1 MKNYIVRLLVCGLI
15 LFLIPNYLK
24 GIQVDG
30 YVTAIIVALVMSILN
45 TFVRPILSLISL
57 PITFLTLGLF
67 SLVISVCMVYVCDYL
82 VDGFR
87 VEGFLPPLILSFI
100 LSIANGVVGMFQ
112 KDKWVGELFLVEWL
126 WVDC

>member
-1 MKNYIVRLLVCGLI
+1 MTNYIVRLLVCGLI
-15 LFLIPNYLK
+15 LFLVPNYLK

-45 TFVRPILSLISL
+45 TFLRPILSLISL

-67 SLVISVCMVYVCDYL
+67 SLVISVCMVYLCDYL
-82 VDGFR
+82 VDGFS

-100 LSIANGVVGMFQ
+100 LSIANGIVGMFQ
-112 KDKWVGELFLVEWL
+112 KDK
-126 WVDC
+126 

>member
-1 MKNYIVRLLVCGLI
+1 MTNYIVRLLICGLI
-15 LFLIPNYLK
+15 LFLVPNYLK

-30 YVTAIIVALVMSILN
+30 YITAIIVALVMSILN

-67 SLVISVCMVYVCDYL
+67 SLVISVCMVYLCDYL
-82 VDGFR
+82 VDGFH

-100 LSIANGVVGMFQ
+100 LSIANGIVGMFQ
-112 KDKWVGELFLVEWL
+112 KNK
-126 WVDC
+126 

>member
-1 MKNYIVRLLVCGLI
+1 MTNYIVRLLVCGLI
-15 LFLIPNYLK
+15 LFLVPNYLK

-67 SLVISVCMVYVCDYL
+67 SLVISVCIVYLCDYL
-82 VDGFR
+82 VDGFK

-100 LSIANGVVGMFQ
+100 LSIANGIVGMFQ
-112 KDKWVGELFLVEWL
+112 KDK
-126 WVDC
+126 

>member
-1 MKNYIVRLLVCGLI
+1 MTNYIVRLLVCGLI
-15 LFLIPNYLK
+15 LFLVPNYLK

-67 SLVISVCMVYVCDYL
+67 SLVISVCMVYLCDYL
-82 VDGFR
+82 VDGFN

-112 KDKWVGELFLVEWL
+112 KDK
-126 WVDC
+126 

>member
-1 MKNYIVRLLVCGLI
+1 MTNYIVRLLVCGLI
-15 LFLIPNYLK
+15 LFLVPNYLK

-67 SLVISVCMVYVCDYL
+67 SLVISVCMVYLCDYL
-82 VDGFR
+82 VDGFS

-100 LSIANGVVGMFQ
+100 LSIANGIVGMFQ
-112 KDKWVGELFLVEWL
+112 KDK
-126 WVDC
+126 

>member
-1 MKNYIVRLLVCGLI
+1 MTNYIVRLLVCGLI
-15 LFLIPNYLK
+15 LFLVPNYLK
-24 GIQVDG
+24 GVQVDG

-67 SLVISVCMVYVCDYL
+67 SLVISVCMVYLCDYL
-82 VDGFR
+82 VDGFS

-100 LSIANGVVGMFQ
+100 LSIANGIVGMFQ
-112 KDKWVGELFLVEWL
+112 KDK
-126 WVDC
+126 

>member
-1 MKNYIVRLLVCGLI
+1 MINYIVRLLVCGLI
-15 LFLIPNYLK
+15 LFLVPNYLK

-67 SLVISVCMVYVCDYL
+67 SLVISVCMVYLCDYL

-100 LSIANGVVGMFQ
+100 LSIANGAVGMFQ
-112 KDKWVGELFLVEWL
+112 KDK
-126 WVDC
+126 

>member
-67 SLVISVCMVYVCDYL
+67 SLVISVCMVYLCDYL
-82 VDGFR
+82 VDGFS

-100 LSIANGVVGMFQ
+100 LSIANGIVGMFQ
-112 KDKWVGELFLVEWL
+112 KDK
-126 WVDC
+126 

>member
-15 LFLIPNYLK
+15 LFLVPNYLK
-24 GIQVDG
+24 GVQVDG

-67 SLVISVCMVYVCDYL
+67 SLVISVCMVYLCDYL
-82 VDGFR
+82 VDGFS

-100 LSIANGVVGMFQ
+100 LSIANGIVGMFQ
-112 KDKWVGELFLVEWL
+112 KDK
-126 WVDC
+126 

>member
-1 MKNYIVRLLVCGLI
+1 MTNYIVRLLICGLI
-15 LFLIPNYLK
+15 LFLVPNYLK

-30 YVTAIIVALVMSILN
+30 YLTAIIVALVMSILN

-67 SLVISVCMVYVCDYL
+67 SLVISVCMVYLCDYL
-82 VDGFR
+82 VDGFS

-100 LSIANGVVGMFQ
+100 LSIANGIVGMFQ
-112 KDKWVGELFLVEWL
+112 KDK
-126 WVDC
+126 

>member
-1 MKNYIVRLLVCGLI
+1 MTNYIVRLLVCGLI
-15 LFLIPNYLK
+15 LFLVPNYLK
-24 GIQVDG
+24 GVQVDG

-67 SLVISVCMVYVCDYL
+67 SLVISVCMVYLCDYL
-82 VDGFR
+82 VDGFS

-100 LSIANGVVGMFQ
+100 LSIANGIVGMFQ
-112 KDKWVGELFLVEWL
+112 KGK
-126 WVDC
+126 

>member
-67 SLVISVCMVYVCDYL
+67 SLVISVCMVYLCDYL
-82 VDGFR
+82 VDGFQ

-100 LSIANGVVGMFQ
+100 LSIANGVIGMFQ
-112 KDKWVGELFLVEWL
+112 KDK
-126 WVDC
+126 

>member
-1 MKNYIVRLLVCGLI
+1 MTNYIVRLLICGLI
-15 LFLIPNYLK
+15 LFLVPNYLK

-67 SLVISVCMVYVCDYL
+67 SLVISVCMVYLCDYL
-82 VDGFR
+82 VDGFS

-100 LSIANGVVGMFQ
+100 LSIANGIVGMFQ
-112 KDKWVGELFLVEWL
+112 KDK
-126 WVDC
+126 

>member
-1 MKNYIVRLLVCGLI
+1 MTNYIVRLLVCGLI
-15 LFLIPNYLK
+15 LFLVPNYLK

-67 SLVISVCMVYVCDYL
+67 SLVISVCMVYLCDYL
-82 VDGFR
+82 VDGFQ

-100 LSIANGVVGMFQ
+100 LSIANGVIGMFQ
-112 KDKWVGELFLVEWL
+112 KDK
-126 WVDC
+126 